1 MSAVAGTASRERWL
15 VLLLAGIQF
24 THILDFMVIMP
35 LGPQLM
41 RLWGIGTHQFGLLV
55 SAYTFAAAATALLC
69 AFYMDRFDRRRALLI
84 LYTGFALSTLLC
96 ALAPNYET
104 LLAARAVAGAF
115 GGTTGAAVYSII
127 GDVIP
132 DQRRGSAMGLLA
144 IAFPI
149 SSVAGVPIGLMLA
162 NWFDWRAPFL
172 MLTLVSLVV
181 LIAAW
186 KFVPRLAGHVERAR
200 TVHPLR
206 QAQAVFADANHRR
219 ALALVSVLI
228 FGGFSVIPFI
238 APYMVANV
246 GLAETDLPW
255 LYFFGGLAT
264 VFTSRLIGRLSDRHG
279 KRRMFTLVASISI
292 VPLLVTTNLPPVPVW
307 VAIAASMLFMV
318 FVSGRFIPAMA
329 IVTGAAQPHL
339 RGSFMSFNTALQ
351 QVALSLASVSSG
363 LLIGSTASGAL
374 TRYGLVGLLSVACV
388 LTAIWLA
395 QRVRAVS

>member
-1 MSAVAGTASRERWL
+1 
-15 VLLLAGIQF
+15 
-24 THILDFMVIMP
+24 
-35 LGPQLM
+35 
-41 RLWGIGTHQFGLLV
+41 
-55 SAYTFAAAATALLC
+55 
-69 AFYMDRFDRRRALLI
+69 
-84 LYTGFALSTLLC
+84 
-96 ALAPNYET
+96 
-104 LLAARAVAGAF
+104 
-115 GGTTGAAVYSII
+115 
-127 GDVIP
+127 
-132 DQRRGSAMGLLA
+132 
-144 IAFPI
+144 
-149 SSVAGVPIGLMLA
+149 
-162 NWFDWRAPFL
+162 
-172 MLTLVSLVV
+172 
-181 LIAAW
+181 
-186 KFVPRLAGHVERAR
+186 
-200 TVHPLR
+200 
-206 QAQAVFADANHRR
+206 
-219 ALALVSVLI
+219 
-228 FGGFSVIPFI
+228 VIPFI